1 MVMRDFAAPTA
12 KCAINET
19 IAATTTAGIPVIKK
33 KGTIGMNAPSAV
45 ESAPET
51 AETIGLTQPLFGG
64 IQPLS
69 CERPDELAFVLR
81 KVFDEPHRISFR

>member
-1 MVMRDFAAPTA
+1 MVIRDFAAPTA
-12 KCAINET
+12 KCANNET

-51 AETIGLTQPLFGG
+51 AETIGLLSLFGG